1 MKTTTRQ
8 AADAIAPIACRGFA
22 NEGDTELPEGEG
34 MGLTE
39 MPIQVLFDQKIIAS
53 SILRG

>member
-8 AADAIAPIACRGFA
+8 AANAIAPIACRGFA

-53 SILRG
+53 SIQRG

>member
-1 MKTTTRQ
+1 
-8 AADAIAPIACRGFA
+8 
-22 NEGDTELPEGEG
+22 

-53 SILRG
+53 LILRGQRSRNMGGQLVNDASWIAGDGLSRFSSEQLQ